1 MFPLPN
7 WKIRDLPRE
16 CWGGILSAL
25 PSWYIWDL
33 SRWCWRG
40 LLLFPLSSREVWNLS
55 RQYWRDILLYFLPSQ
70 HVFWCSGC
78 QHPLHMCPLP
88 IQRHLPCREHKSD
101 CMCVTN
107 NNPWTRSI
115 TAHRSTHTNS
125 SWNQCRSVCHQLGGG
140 LLPIQQ
146 IPWNIQY
153 PQGRSQ
159 SRVAGSQD
167 CEIRSSWMGL
177 SAGSQQGEQG

>member
-1 MFPLPN
+1 MPHRDVQRRGGPGELRALPSWQVWEVSRWSWGGHLMFPLPN

-70 HVFWCSGC
+70 HVLQSSCC
-78 QHPLHMCPLP
+78 QHVLHVYPLP
-88 IQRHLPCREHKSD
+88 TQWHLPCREYKSG
-101 CMCVTN
+101 CMCVSNTS
-107 NNPWTRSI
+107 PRPSSI
-115 TAHRSTHTNS
+115 TALRSTHTNS
-125 SWNQCRSVCHQLGGG
+125 CWYKCWSLCHQCNRGFGPVL
-140 LLPIQQ
+140 Q
-146 IPWNIQY
+146 IPHTI
-153 PQGRSQ
+153 
-159 SRVAGSQD
+159 
-167 CEIRSSWMGL
+167 
-177 SAGSQQGEQG
+177 